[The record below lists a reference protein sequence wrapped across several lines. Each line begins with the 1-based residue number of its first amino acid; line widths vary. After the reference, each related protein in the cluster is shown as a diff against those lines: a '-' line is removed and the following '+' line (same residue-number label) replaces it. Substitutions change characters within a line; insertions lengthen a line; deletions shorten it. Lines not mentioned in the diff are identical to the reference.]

1 MTRLDTRLGAILTL
15 SLVLSVLAGCGGQ
28 QGGGSNGSGSEE
40 AASSSPASKPASPSD
55 TSTSDVT
62 GQPAPSAAD
71 TLEPWEVADPSTL
84 PETNYYAIHTSAGR
98 MVIRLYEDTPIHR
111 QNFKNLVSEDFYDGT
126 TFHRIIEG
134 FMIQGGDPYTKDDE
148 IRNNGAGDPGYLLP
162 AEIQPDNYHKRGAV
176 AAARQPDSRNPERR
190 SNGSQFFIVDG
201 REFTK
206 AGLAQVVNKIR
217 KATGN
222 EDFSL
227 NPEARRVYQ
236 TEGGAPN
243 LDKQYT
249 VFGELVEGFA
259 VLDSIAASETFRT
272 SEQDPPDRSLVDHP
286 LDPIEMD
293 IEPLPRYEPSG
304 GDGRN
309 QASAE

>member
-1 MTRLDTRLGAILTL
+1 MATSADT
-15 SLVLSVLAGCGGQ
+15 
-28 QGGGSNGSGSEE
+28 
-40 AASSSPASKPASPSD
+40 AS
-55 TSTSDVT
+55 TDVT
-62 GQPAPSAAD
+62 GSAAPSAAD

-84 PETNYYAIHTSAGR
+84 PDTDYYAIHTSEGR

-111 QNFKNLVSEDFYDGT
+111 QNFKKLVAEDFYDGT
-126 TFHRIIEG
+126 TFHRIIEE
-134 FMIQGGDPYTKDDE
+134 FMVQGGDPYTKDAE

-162 AEIQPDNYHKRGAV
+162 PEIQPDNFHKRGAV

-190 SNGSQFFIVDG
+190 SNGSQFYIVDG
-201 REFTK
+201 REFSK
-206 AGLAQVVNKIR
+206 AGLAQGGNKIR
-217 KATGN
+217 KATDN

-236 TEGGAPN
+236 IEGGAPN

-272 SEQDPPDRSLVDHP
+272 SEQDPPDQSIIDHP
-286 LDPIEMD
+286 LEPVEME
-293 IEPLPRYEPSG
+293 IEPLPDYEPSG
-304 GDGRN
+304 DGN
-309 QASAE
+309 AQAQASAG

>member
-1 MTRLDTRLGAILTL
+1 MTRLDYRLGAILTL
-15 SLVLSVLAGCGGQ
+15 SLALSVFAGCGGN
-28 QGGGSNGSGSEE
+28 GGGSSSGSRSGE
-40 AASSSPASKPASPSD
+40 AAPAGSSAPTASPAD
-55 TSTSDVT
+55 TATSDAV
-62 GQPAPSAAD
+62 GQAAPAAAD

-84 PETNYYAIHTSAGR
+84 PETNYYAIHTSQGR

-111 QNFKNLVSEDFYDGT
+111 QNFKKLVSEDFYDGT
-126 TFHRIIEG
+126 SFHRIIEG

-148 IRNNGAGDPGYLLP
+148 IRNDGAGDPGYLLP
-162 AEIQPDNYHKRGAV
+162 AEIKPDNYHKRGAM

-190 SNGSQFFIVDG
+190 SNGSQFYIVDG

-227 NPEARRVYQ
+227 NPEARKVYQ

-243 LDKQYT
+243 LDRQYT

-272 SEQDPPDRSLVDHP
+272 SEQDPPDRSLIDHP
-286 LDPIEMD
+286 LEPIEMD
-293 IEPLPRYEPSG
+293 VEPLPDYEPPG
-304 GDGRN
+304 G
-309 QASAE
+309 ET